1 MKQYTCSEWREFIK
15 NDSANEGLLDI
26 KSQIKTEEE
35 IKQLTTDE
43 NLTEIDRTLY
53 LLHKGQQT

>member
-1 MKQYTCSEWREFIK
+1 MKGGASEWRREFIK
-15 NDSANEGLLDI
+15 NDSANEGLLDL

-35 IKQLTTDE
+35 IKQLTIDE

-53 LLHKGQQT
+53 LLHKGQ